1 MINNFANKINNFAN
15 KICVYSIYFLAM
27 TEIMP

>member
-27 TEIMP
+27 TEIML